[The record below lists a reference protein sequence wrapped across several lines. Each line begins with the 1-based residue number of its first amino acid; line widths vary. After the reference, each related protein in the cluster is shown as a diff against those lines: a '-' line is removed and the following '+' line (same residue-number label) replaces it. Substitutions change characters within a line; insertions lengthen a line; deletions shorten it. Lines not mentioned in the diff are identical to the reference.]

1 VIAKSTNSSRVST
14 RHPRLPR
21 LALVALLCAAPLVAN
36 AADTQGVELAEEQVF
51 TYRLLDDI
59 KSFDP
64 QLNTDVEGSD
74 IMRDLFEGLMNDD
87 AQGNTVPGAATE
99 YTLSDDKLT
108 YTFKLRDANWSNG
121 QPVTANDFVYAWR
134 RLADPAT
141 ASEYAWYMELM
152 GVKNAE
158 AIVAGENPPEE
169 LGVRAVDDETF
180 EVMLDNALPYFPA
193 MTTHASTFP
202 VLQSVIEEHG
212 NKWTRPG
219 NLVGNGAYVLTD
231 YRSGERVVRERNPE
245 YWNDAETVIDK
256 TVALVINDENQ
267 ALTRYLAG
275 ELDRTVIPSGQYPR
289 LSKEYP
295 NQAYSYPRSCS
306 YIYWFNQGE
315 KGPEALKDVR
325 VRKALSYAIDRE
337 IIVERILQGGQYE
350 SYNFTH
356 QATAGFQLPDIEYA
370 SWTQEERDARAVQL
384 MEEAG
389 YGPDKPLSL
398 VISYNTDESHKKIAL
413 AVSQFWKQK
422 LGVQVELKNTEWK
435 IHTTNLQNHDFEVA
449 RYAWCGD
456 YNEASTYLDL
466 LTSYSI
472 HNVSG
477 FSSEEYDQLMAE
489 SKTMADPSDSY
500 VKAELMLAEN
510 MPFAPIYQYTRIDM
524 LNENLRGWPIDN
536 LMQNWYSR
544 ELYFAAD

>member
-1 VIAKSTNSSRVST
+1 MIAKSTNSSRVST